1 MNVSLYGVTAEF
13 RTAEALIAAAR
24 KVRDRGFPVLETRS
38 SPPLAGSRAALRKR
52 FRHWLSKPLLAA
64 LTLAGG
70 AALLFAQSDGNAF
83 AQSLDAAQATGGW
96 GASLPHWLAEAME
109 LMVPALATAALIA
122 FGLAVL
128 RSVRDRSRNASTP
141 APAGARYVLVVR
153 AQGAGFSADA
163 ACRVLL
169 ASGACSVRTLP
180 ES

>member
-38 SPPLAGSRAALRKR
+38 SLPLAGSRAKIPKR
-52 FRHWLSKPLLAA
+52 FRDRLSKPLLAA
-64 LTLAGG
+64 LALAAG
-70 AALLFAQSDGNAF
+70 AALLFAQSGGNAF
-83 AQSLDAAQATGGW
+83 AQSLHEAQPAGGW
-96 GASLPHWLAEAME
+96 SASLPNGLTAAME
-109 LMVPALATAALIA
+109 LAVPALATAALIA

-128 RSVRDRSRNASTP
+128 RSVLNHFRSAPTP
-141 APAGARYVLVVR
+141 AAARYVLVVR
-153 AQGAGFSADA
+153 AQGPGFSADA

-180 ES
+180 EI